1 MPLIEND
8 TIFAFLNSLDKHHE
22 AAKAVMR
29 RLDRGEIEAELS
41 SVALVEMEL
50 VYMSQGLEERLV
62 GDLAA
67 VAALRGVRVLPL
79 TPDVAVAAAY
89 IRGAHGLSFFDSHY
103 AATALSGDGEIIS
116 FDEAYDGVPGL
127 KRVDP
132 SET

>member
-8 TIFAFLNSLDKHHE
+8 TIFAFLNSLDKHHD
-22 AAKAVMR
+22 AAKTIMR
-29 RLDRGEIEAELS
+29 RLDHGEIEAELS
-41 SVALVEMEL
+41 SVALIEMEL

-103 AATALSGDGEIIS
+103 AATALAGDGEIIS

-127 KRVDP
+127 KRVVP

>member
-8 TIFAFLNSLDKHHE
+8 TIFAFLNSLDKHHD
-22 AAKAVMR
+22 AAKTIMR
-29 RLDRGEIEAELS
+29 RLDHGEIEAELS
-41 SVALVEMEL
+41 SVALIEMEL

-89 IRGAHGLSFFDSHY
+89 IRGAHDLSFFDSHY
-103 AATALSGDGEIIS
+103 AATALAGDGEIIS

-127 KRVDP
+127 KRVVP

>member
-8 TIFAFLNSLDKHHE
+8 TIFAFLNSLDKHHD
-22 AAKAVMR
+22 AAKTIMR
-29 RLDRGEIEAELS
+29 RLDHGEIEAELS
-41 SVALVEMEL
+41 SVALIEMEL

-103 AATALSGDGEIIS
+103 AATALAGDGEIIS

>member
-1 MPLIEND
+1 VPLIEND
-8 TIFAFLNSLDKHHE
+8 TIFAFLNSLDKHHD
-22 AAKAVMR
+22 AAKTIMR
-29 RLDRGEIEAELS
+29 RLDHGEIEAELS
-41 SVALVEMEL
+41 SVALIEMEL

-103 AATALSGDGEIIS
+103 AATALAGDGEIIS